1 MRKKISICFLI
12 ICFSFLLGSCQRR
25 NVLLFLNWGEYI
37 DEAMLEEFEKEYNC
51 DVIMELG
58 ESNEI
63 FYSKVSSGTTCFDVV
78 CPSDYMVLKMAQN
91 DMLQELDFTRIPN
104 YNMND
109 RMPGVQGIAQTLE
122 EKKQG
127 ITSYYVP
134 YLWGTWGI
142 VYST

>member
-37 DEAMLEEFEKEYNC
+37 DETMLEEFEKEYNC

-78 CPSDYMVLKMAQN
+78 LLCALFVGNLGYCVFYCKK
-91 DMLQELDFTRIPN
+91 
-104 YNMND
+104 
-109 RMPGVQGIAQTLE
+109 GI
-122 EKKQG
+122 KG
-127 ITSYYVP
+127 GCNNS
-134 YLWGTWGI
+134 
-142 VYST
+142 

>member
-1 MRKKISICFLI
+1 
-12 ICFSFLLGSCQRR
+12 
-25 NVLLFLNWGEYI
+25 
-37 DEAMLEEFEKEYNC
+37 
-51 DVIMELG
+51 MELG

-104 YNMND
+104 YKLDD

-122 EKKQG
+122 VFYCKKG
-127 ITSYYVP
+127 IKGGCNNS
-134 YLWGTWGI
+134 
-142 VYST
+142 